1 MKKGLLIILIICLLI
16 PAASATIDID
26 GPAQSRYNVGD
37 TVTISGS
44 ILEDEDL
51 SGYLQLTVECY
62 DVDFP
67 LQRIPFDLISGERV
81 YLSSLN
87 LPNIIITS
95 SMDGYCHV
103 KAQTIVSSNVI
114 DEETSSSFEVV
125 KDMEG
130 TFDVSDTLFQLGDTL
145 SMEGRIEKLD
155 GTKISGS
162 AEIYFEQDGIEYL
175 VDAVAVIDGYLN
187 YEYQFVAGYPGD
199 YDINL
204 LVRDYYGNMQVFS
217 NVGSF
222 DLIDD
227 LYVTM
232 DASADSFLPGDDI
245 IVTGEVKTAQK
256 TSVSSASV
264 SIEFGDELYSASLVD
279 SEFTYAFVV
288 SDDIESGD
296 HKLTVTVK
304 DSYDNEGSS
313 YKTVEVDPLA
323 SSVDVELN
331 NYTLYPEEDLEI
343 VASLYDQAGD
353 LMEGLVELEV
363 RDSDLDLISKRDVQS
378 GKGVIYEIPQ
388 FGRPGTWEISGSYED
403 LFDDE
408 TLTVDM
414 VSNLEINIE
423 NEVLYIRNIGNTRY
437 TDDIELEVESDN
449 AKYMIKR
456 SKNLD
461 VNETLVVDLGEEI
474 PTGVYSLGLP
484 TGNTIN
490 DLVIEDGATRTSMTW
505 VYVFLAVLFCGG
517 LSYLVYSRVGPRIKE
532 RRGKKKAKKFVK
544 NDEPPM
550 KMDSPKKAGKKKKPS
565 LHFESKEKS
574 VADFKH
580 RVLGEIKKTEAK
592 IKKGEDQKKLAS
604 VLPPKKSS
612 GGNNNPFSLFD

>member
-1 MKKGLLIILIICLLI
+1 MKRGLLIILIICLLL
-16 PAASATIDID
+16 PAVSATIDID
-26 GPAQSRYNVGD
+26 GPSQSRYNVGD

-51 SGYLQLTVECY
+51 TGYLQLTVECY
-62 DVDFP
+62 DEDFP
-67 LQRIPFDLISGERV
+67 LQRIPFDIYSGERV
-81 YLSSLN
+81 QLSSLN

-95 SMDGYCHV
+95 SMDGYCHI
-103 KAQTIVSSNVI
+103 KAQTIVSGNVI

-145 SMEGRIEKLD
+145 SLDGKVEKLD
-155 GTKISGS
+155 GTKIDGS

-175 VDAVAVIDGYLN
+175 VDAVAIIGGYLN
-187 YEYQFVAGYPGD
+187 YDYQFVSGYPGE

-204 LVRDYYGNMQVFS
+204 LVRDYFGNMQAFS
-217 NVGSF
+217 NVGKF

-227 LYVTM
+227 LYVTV
-232 DASADSFLPGDDI
+232 DSSADSFLPGEDI

-256 TSVSSASV
+256 TPVSSASV
-264 SIEFGDELYSASLVD
+264 SIGFGDELYSASLVD

-288 SDDIESGD
+288 PRDIESGD
-296 HKLTVTVK
+296 HKLIVTVK
-304 DSYDNEGSS
+304 DSYDNEGTS
-313 YKTVEVDPLA
+313 YKTIEVDPLA
-323 SSVDVELN
+323 SSIDVELS
-331 NYTLYPEEDLEI
+331 NYTLFPEEELEI

-353 LMEGLVELEV
+353 LMEGLVELQV
-363 RDSDLDLISKRDVQS
+363 IDSDLDLISERDVQS
-378 GKGVIYEIPQ
+378 GKSVMYDIPQ
-388 FGRPGTWEISGSYED
+388 FGRPGTWEISVSYDE
-403 LFDDE
+403 LVDDE
-408 TLTVDM
+408 TLTVDI
-414 VSNLEINIE
+414 VRDLEINME
-423 NEVLYIRNIGNTRY
+423 NDVLYIRNIGNTRY
-437 TDDIELEVESDN
+437 IDDIELEVESDN

-461 VNETLVVDLGEEI
+461 VNETMAIDLAEEV

-484 TGNTIN
+484 TGNTIS
-490 DLVIEDGATRTSMTW
+490 DLVIEDGTTRTSMTW
-505 VYVFLAVLFCGG
+505 AYIFLALLFVGG
-517 LSYLVYSRVGPRIKE
+517 LSYLVYLRVGPKLKE
-532 RRGKKKAKKFVK
+532 RKLKKKKAKKFVK

-550 KMDSPKKAGKKKKPS
+550 KVDSKKKSKKKKPS
-565 LHFESKEKS
+565 LQFESKEKG

-604 VLPPKKSS
+604 VLPPKKGS
-612 GGNNNPFSLFD
+612 GGNNPFSLFD